1 MKKFLFVI
9 LIVASAALAF
19 APTHLVVVSE
29 AIVYD
34 EAHNYEDD
42 YIVARLSYW
51 TEVRAEWYGSPESA
65 RTYCLVTTAD
75 GQQGLAEWDYFG
87 RAYAVAADETILVG
101 VPAVARTERARLGRG
116 DVVAETGPPATDDA
130 GNVTWRQVTTAEGQ
144 QGWVSAPALAPL
156 AE

>member
-1 MKKFLFVI
+1 MKKFLFII
-9 LIVASAALAF
+9 LIAPSAALAF

-29 AIVYD
+29 AVVYD
-34 EAHNYEDD
+34 EAHNYEQD
-42 YIVARLSYW
+42 YIVARLPYW
-51 TEVRAEWYGSPESA
+51 TEVRAEWYGPPESA

-101 VPAVARTERARLGRG
+101 VPAAAQTERARLGRG

-130 GNVTWRQVTTAEGQ
+130 GNVTWRQVTTEEGQ

-156 AE
+156 GD

>member
-1 MKKFLFVI
+1 MLRIFTALTLV
-9 LIVASAALAF
+9 VPAALAF
-19 APTHLVVVSE
+19 TPTHLVVVSE
-29 AIVYD
+29 AVVYD

-42 YIVARLSYW
+42 FIITRLPYW
-51 TEVRAEWYGSPESA
+51 TEVEAEWVGSPESA

-87 RAYAVAADETILVG
+87 RAYVVAADETIMVG
-101 VPAVARTERARLGRG
+101 VPAAARTERARLKGG
-116 DVVAETGPPATDDA
+116 DVVAEIGPPATDDA

-156 AE
+156 AD